1 MHECSHRLIML
12 TMWLTRHIL
21 YEQLQRLK
29 FKKIFIYLQYSVSHL
44 STRVAYCNNAI
55 DVLLDLILDNKRH
68 LLQVSTE
75 AAHVGTIY
83 YN

>member
-1 MHECSHRLIML
+1 ML
-12 TMWLTRHIL
+12 TMWLARHIL
-21 YEQLQRLK
+21 YERLK
-29 FKKIFIYLQYSVSHL
+29 FKKIFIYLQYSVNHL

-55 DVLLDLILDNKRH
+55 DVLLDHILDNKRH

-75 AAHVGTIY
+75 AAHVGTMY